1 MERTA
6 RIPVFE
12 NTKRKLVIEKKK
24 LKERLGRKITW
35 DEFLLGKVGC

>member
-12 NTKRKLVIEKKK
+12 STKKILVKQKKE
-24 LKERLGRKITW
+24 LKAKLGRKLTW
-35 DEFLLGKVGC
+35 DEFLLEHRGN

>member
-1 MERTA
+1 MQRTA

-12 NTKRKLVIEKKK
+12 VTKRKLVLEKKK
-24 LKERLGRKITW
+24 LKERLGRKVTW

>member
-12 NTKRKLVIEKKK
+12 STKRKLVLEKKRLRAK
-24 LKERLGRKITW
+24 LGRKLTW
-35 DEFLLGKVGC
+35 DEFLLEHRGC